1 MTATKPTQEYTNE
14 LVTIGRIRRPT
25 GISGAVLADVYSG
38 NADRFHVG
46 DVVTVGERT
55 LTIIDTG
62 RSGNSAKLTFKS
74 IDSIEKADQLRN
86 HEISVFS
93 DELPIN
99 PSGIYYHYEI
109 MDTKVETVEGQ
120 RLGKLTEIIETG
132 SNDVLVI
139 TSDAPKDKK
148 RPNEILIPVI
158 EGVIVELDR
167 INSRLIIDPP
177 DGII

>member
-93 DELPIN
+93 DELPKRIAAMKLK
-99 PSGIYYHYEI
+99 GMAEEEI
-109 MDTKVETVEGQ
+109 AKME
-120 RLGKLTEIIETG
+120 
-132 SNDVLVI
+132 
-139 TSDAPKDKK
+139 A
-148 RPNEILIPVI
+148 
-158 EGVIVELDR
+158 ELDR
-167 INSRLIIDPP
+167 RIKEEEAANDSGGD
-177 DGII
+177 